1 MAKPIAGWDT
11 GAHLTVA
18 RTWMQIPY
26 RQKLSRHFWRIARFH
41 TISSRILGISMGI
54 SRRTLL
60 AASAFSLV
68 PGLARGAGAVLIRL
82 DPERRVRSIPT
93 DFMGLSYE
101 ISSVAVPGLL
111 SADNRA
117 YVQLVRN
124 LGPQGVIRVGG
135 NTSDFSSYR
144 AGGTPQSLPRGTV
157 VNAENFHQLRGF
169 LDAIGWK
176 LIWGLNLGSGGLDN
190 AVEEARA
197 IANAMGDRLLAL
209 QVGNEPDLFKNAG
222 HRTGAYDYAAWHA
235 EYRRFKSAI
244 RATLAHVPF
253 AGPDIAGGKV
263 DWMQS
268 FARDEGG
275 DIALLTAHHYIA
287 NQADPA
293 STIELM
299 LHDEKNYEAVLAKFR
314 SIAEAAHLPYR
325 LCETASYSGGG
336 KSGVS
341 NSFAAALWVLDY
353 LFVLTSYG
361 CSGVNMETGINH
373 LGWISHYTPISDDL
387 ARHYGAAPEYY
398 GLLAFAQAAKG
409 EQIAISCDTS
419 GINLTAYATRQDS
432 RALTLIVINK
442 DLHQDARVEVTG
454 AAPRQAHIARLSGPS
469 LSALG
474 GVTLGGAPVSN
485 DGTWK
490 GAQVEQAQI
499 ANGKVLLDVPAG
511 SAALIALTA

>member
-1 MAKPIAGWDT
+1 MA
-11 GAHLTVA
+11 
-18 RTWMQIPY
+18 
-26 RQKLSRHFWRIARFH
+26 
-41 TISSRILGISMGI
+41 I

-60 AASAFSLV
+60 AASASLSLI
-68 PGLARGAGAVLIRL
+68 PSLARAAGTVSISL
-82 DPERRVRSIPT
+82 DLGRRIGSIPT

-111 SADNRA
+111 SADNRP

-124 LGPQGVIRVGG
+124 LGPQGVIRIGG
-135 NTSDFSSYR
+135 NTSDFSSYQADGISR
-144 AGGTPQSLPRGTV
+144 SLPKGTV
-157 VNAENFHQLRGF
+157 VNAENLRQLRGF

-176 LIWGLNLGSGGLDN
+176 LIWGLNLGGNELDN

-197 IANAMGDRLLAL
+197 VANAMNDRLLAL

-222 HRTGAYDYAAWHA
+222 HRTGIYDYAAWHA

-244 RATLAHVPF
+244 RATLPHVPF
-253 AGPDIAGGKV
+253 AGPDIAGGRV
-263 DWMQS
+263 DWMES

-275 DIALLTAHHYIA
+275 DLALLTAHHYLA
-287 NQADPA
+287 NQTDPA
-293 STIELM
+293 STIQLM
-299 LHDEKNYEAVLAKFR
+299 LQGEKNYETVLTKFR
-314 SIAEAAHLPYR
+314 SIADGAHLPYR

-353 LFVLTSYG
+353 LFVLASYG

-373 LGWISHYTPISDDL
+373 LGWISHYTPINDDL
-387 ARHYGAAPEYY
+387 AGHYRAAPEYY
-398 GLLAFAQAAKG
+398 GLLAFAQMAKG
-409 EQIAISCDTS
+409 EQIAVNCDTG
-419 GINLTAYATRQDS
+419 GINLTAYATRQNAHAMS
-432 RALTLIVINK
+432 LAVINK
-442 DLHQDARVEVTG
+442 DLRQDAAVEVIG
-454 AAPRQAHIARLSGPS
+454 AAPQQARVMRLSGPS

-474 GVTLGGAPVSN
+474 GVMLGGAAVSN

-511 SAALIALTA
+511 SVALIALTA

>member
-1 MAKPIAGWDT
+1 
-11 GAHLTVA
+11 
-18 RTWMQIPY
+18 
-26 RQKLSRHFWRIARFH
+26 
-41 TISSRILGISMGI
+41 MGI

-60 AASAFSLV
+60 ASSAAFSLI
-68 PGLARGAGAVLIRL
+68 PGLARSAGAVSIRL
-82 DPERRVRSIPT
+82 DPGRSIGSIPT

-111 SADNRA
+111 SADNHA
-117 YVQLVRN
+117 YIQLVRN

-135 NTSDFSSYR
+135 NTSDYSSYQTDG
-144 AGGTPQSLPRGTV
+144 APVSLPKSTV
-157 VNAENFHQLRGF
+157 VNAEALRQLRGF

-176 LIWGLNLGSGGLDN
+176 LIWGLNLGSDRLDN
-190 AVEEARA
+190 AVEEAQA

-209 QVGNEPDLFKNAG
+209 QIGNEPDLFRNAG

-244 RATLAHVPF
+244 RGALPRVPF
-253 AGPDIAGGKV
+253 AGPDIAGGRV

-287 NQADPA
+287 GQGDPT
-293 STIELM
+293 SIIELM
-299 LHDEKNYEAVLAKFR
+299 LREEKNYEAVLAKFR
-314 SIAEAAHLPYR
+314 SIAESAHLPYR

-336 KSGVS
+336 KAGVS
-341 NSFAAALWVLDY
+341 NSFAAALWALDY
-353 LFVLTSYG
+353 LFVLATYG
-361 CSGVNMETGINH
+361 CSGVNLETGINH
-373 LGWISHYTPISDDL
+373 LGWISHYTPIGDDL
-387 ARHYGAAPEYY
+387 MGHYGAAPEYY

-409 EQIAISCDTS
+409 EQIAVSCDAG
-419 GINLTAYATRQDS
+419 GINLTAYATRQNGG
-432 RALTLIVINK
+432 AMTLAVINK
-442 DLHQDARVEVTG
+442 DLRQDAAVEVMG
-454 AAPRQAHIARLSGPS
+454 AAPRQAHIVRLSGPS

-474 GVTLGGAPVSN
+474 GVTLGGSSVSN

-490 GAQVEQAQI
+490 LAQTERAKVTSD
-499 ANGKVLLDVPAG
+499 KVLLDIPAG

>member
-1 MAKPIAGWDT
+1 
-11 GAHLTVA
+11 
-18 RTWMQIPY
+18 
-26 RQKLSRHFWRIARFH
+26 
-41 TISSRILGISMGI
+41 MGI

-60 AASAFSLV
+60 AASAAFSLV
-68 PGLARGAGAVLIRL
+68 PGLARAAGAVSIRL
-82 DPERRVRSIPT
+82 DPERRMRSIPA

-124 LGPQGVIRVGG
+124 LGPRGVIRIGG
-135 NTSDFSSYR
+135 NTSDFSSYQ
-144 AGGTPQSLPRGTV
+144 ADGASQSLPKGTV
-157 VNAENFHQLRGF
+157 VNAENLRQLRGF

-176 LIWGLNLGSGGLDN
+176 LIWGLNLGSDELDN
-190 AVEEARA
+190 AVEEAQA
-197 IANAMGDRLLAL
+197 VANAMGDRLLAL
-209 QVGNEPDLFKNAG
+209 QIGNEPDLFKNAG
-222 HRTGAYDYAAWHA
+222 HRAGTYDYAAWHA

-244 RATLAHVPF
+244 RAALPHAPF
-253 AGPDIAGGKV
+253 AGPDIAGGRV
-263 DWMQS
+263 DWMEA
-268 FARDEGG
+268 FARDEGS

-287 NQADPA
+287 GQADPA

-299 LHDEKNYEAVLAKFR
+299 LREEKNYEAVLAKFQ

-336 KSGVS
+336 KAGVS

-353 LFVLTSYG
+353 LFVLASYG
-361 CSGVNMETGINH
+361 CGGVNLETGVNH

-387 ARHYGAAPEYY
+387 MGHYGAAPEYY

-409 EQIAISCDTS
+409 EQIAVNCDAG
-419 GINLTAYATRQDS
+419 GINLTAYATRQNG
-432 RALTLIVINK
+432 RAMTLAVINK
-442 DLHQDARVEVTG
+442 DLHQDAAVEVMG
-454 AAPRQAHIARLSGPS
+454 AAPRQAHIVRLSGPS

-474 GVTLGGAPVSN
+474 GVTLGGASVSS

-490 GAQVEQAQI
+490 LAQAEQAQI
-499 ANGKVLLDVPAG
+499 ASGKLLLDVPAG
-511 SAALIALTA
+511 SAALIALMA